1 MTINFGGVYA
11 SRKNVETF
19 KLIGDGTMYGKK
31 DKVYLLAAIDGY
43 ETTGTVV
50 INEADFNDDN
60 FKFLFNT

>member
-1 MTINFGGVYA
+1 MTINFGGIYA
-11 SRKNVETF
+11 NRKGITF

-31 DKVYLLAAIDGY
+31 DKVYLLAALEGY

-50 INEADFNDDN
+50 INESDFNDDN

>member
-11 SRKNVETF
+11 NRKGDTF
-19 KLIGDGTMYGKK
+19 KLIGDATLYGKK

-50 INEADFNDDN
+50 VNEAEFNDDK

>member
-11 SRKNVETF
+11 NRKGDTF

-43 ETTGTVV
+43 ETKGTVIV
-50 INEADFNDDN
+50 AESDFDDDK

>member
-11 SRKNVETF
+11 NRKGDTF

-31 DKVYLLAAIDGY
+31 DKVYLLAVLEGY
-43 ETTGTVV
+43 ETKGTIV
-50 INEADFNDDN
+50 INEADFNDDK

>member
-1 MTINFGGVYA
+1 MTINFGGVYDN
-11 SRKNVETF
+11 RKGDTF

-43 ETTGTVV
+43 ETKGTVIV
-50 INEADFNDDN
+50 AESDFNDDK

>member
-11 SRKNVETF
+11 NRKGSTF
-19 KLIGDGTMYGKK
+19 KLIGDGTMYGNK
-31 DKVYLLAAIDGY
+31 DKVYLLAALEGY

-50 INEADFNDDN
+50 INEADFHDDN

>member
-11 SRKNVETF
+11 NRKGDTF

-31 DKVYLLAAIDGY
+31 DKFYLLAAIDGY
-43 ETTGTVV
+43 ETKGTVIV
-50 INEADFNDDN
+50 AEADFNDDK

>member
-11 SRKNVETF
+11 NRKGDTF

-43 ETTGTVV
+43 ETKGNV
-50 INEADFNDDN
+50 IVAESDFNDDT

>member
-11 SRKNVETF
+11 SRTSVDVF
-19 KLIGDGTMYGKK
+19 KLIGDGTMYGRK
-31 DKVYLLAAIDGY
+31 DKVYLLAALEGY

-50 INEADFNDDN
+50 INEADFNDDK

>member
-11 SRKNVETF
+11 NRNGSTF

-31 DKVYLLAAIDGY
+31 DKVYLLAALEGY

-50 INEADFNDDN
+50 INEADFNADN

>member
-1 MTINFGGVYA
+1 MTINFGGIYA
-11 SRKNVETF
+11 NRKGITF

-31 DKVYLLAAIDGY
+31 DKVYLLAALDGY

-50 INEADFNDDN
+50 INEADFNDDT

>member
-11 SRKNVETF
+11 NRKGNTF
-19 KLIGDGTMYGKK
+19 TLIGDGTMYGKK
-31 DKVYLLAAIDGY
+31 DQVYLLAALDGY

>member
-11 SRKNVETF
+11 NRKGDTF

-43 ETTGTVV
+43 ETKGTVIV
-50 INEADFNDDN
+50 AESDFNDDK

>member
-11 SRKNVETF
+11 NRKGDTF

-43 ETTGTVV
+43 ETKGTVIV
-50 INEADFNDDN
+50 AEADFNDDK

>member
-1 MTINFGGVYA
+1 MTINFGGLYA
-11 SRKNVETF
+11 SRKTVDVF
-19 KLIGDGTMYGKK
+19 KLVGDGSVYGTV
-31 DKVYLLAAIDGY
+31 DKVYLLAALDGY

>member
-1 MTINFGGVYA
+1 MTINFGGIYA
-11 SRKNVETF
+11 NRKGNTL

-31 DKVYLLAAIDGY
+31 DKVYLLAVLEGY

-50 INEADFNDDN
+50 INESDFNDDN

>member
-11 SRKNVETF
+11 NRKGDTF

-43 ETTGTVV
+43 ETKGTVIV
-50 INEADFNDDN
+50 AESDFNDDK
-60 FKFLFNT
+60 FKFLFNA

>member
-19 KLIGDGTMYGKK
+19 KLIGDGTMYGKD